1 MMESIKKLR
10 EMTAAGMMDVKKALE
25 DAGGDEDKAV
35 ALLRERGIV
44 KAAKKADREATD
56 GLVRAFVSADGKT
69 AGLVEINSETD
80 FVARNEDFQKLVVE
94 FAQHVSENSGVDGVV
109 GADVLSSQKFL
120 DQEISLGD
128 HLAASIAKIGENLV
142 LNRAARFSTA
152 TGLIVAY
159 IHSNDKI
166 GAGPGEVVATDSTSI
181 NLYKVLSAA
190 LHIAAERP
198 RYLDRSEVNT
208 DDLEKEKEILTN
220 KAINEGKPEN
230 IVEKIVAGQLSK
242 FYEETVLLEQKFVK
256 DNSVTIQKMLP
267 AGAKIVRFARFEIGN
282 K

>member
-10 EMTAAGMMDVKKALE
+10 EMTGAGMMDVKKALV
-25 DAGGDEDKAV
+25 DANGDEDQAV

-56 GLVRAFVSADGKT
+56 GLVRAFVSSDGKT

-80 FVARNEDFQKLVVE
+80 FVARNSDFQKLVLD
-94 FAQHVSENSGVDGVV
+94 FAQHVSENSGVDGTV

-120 DQEISLGD
+120 NQEITLGD
-128 HLAASIAKIGENLV
+128 HLAEAIAKIGENLV
-142 LNRAARFSTA
+142 LNRAARFTSSA
-152 TGLIVAY
+152 GIVTAY

-166 GAGPGEVVATDSTSI
+166 GVLVETEGLEASVAKD
-181 NLYKVLSAA
+181 LA

-198 RYLDRSEVNT
+198 RYLDRSEVNA
-208 DDLEKEKEILTN
+208 DDIEKEREILTN
-220 KAINEGKPEN
+220 KAINEGKPEA
-230 IVEKIVAGQLSK
+230 IVEKIVTGQLSK

-256 DNSVTIQKMLP
+256 DNSVTIKALVG
-267 AGAKIVRFARFEIGN
+267 AGKIVRFARFEIGN

>member
-80 FVARNEDFQKLVVE
+80 FVARNEDFQKLVME

-109 GADVLSSQKFL
+109 GADVLGSQKFL
-120 DQEISLGD
+120 DKEISLGD

-142 LNRAARFSTA
+142 LNRAARFSSA
-152 TGLIVAY
+152 TGQVISY

-166 GAGPGEVVATDSTSI
+166 G
-181 NLYKVLSAA
+181 VLVELEGGSASLGKDIA

-198 RYLDRSEVNT
+198 RYLERSEVNT
-208 DDLEKEKEILTN
+208 DDLDKEKEILTN

>member
-10 EMTAAGMMDVKKALE
+10 EMTGAGMMDVKKALV
-25 DAGGDEDKAV
+25 DANGDEDQAV

-56 GLVRAFVSADGKT
+56 GLVRAFVSSDGKT

-80 FVARNEDFQKLVVE
+80 FVARNADFQKLVLD
-94 FAQHVSENSGVDGVV
+94 FAQHVSENSGVDGTV

-120 DQEISLGD
+120 NQEITLGD
-128 HLAASIAKIGENLV
+128 HLAEAIAKIGENLV
-142 LNRAARFSTA
+142 LNRAARFSSSN
-152 TGLIVAY
+152 GLVTAY

-166 GAGPGEVVATDSTSI
+166 GVLVETEGLEASVAKD
-181 NLYKVLSAA
+181 LA

-198 RYLDRSEVNT
+198 RYLDRSEVNA
-208 DDLEKEKEILTN
+208 DDIEKEREILTN
-220 KAINEGKPEN
+220 KAINEGKPEA

-256 DNSVTIQKMLP
+256 DNSVTIKALVV
-267 AGAKIVRFARFEIGN
+267 AGKIVRFARFEIGN
-282 K
+282 R